1 MLLTYELL
9 IGTFSTLLVRAHVGQ
24 GVTVIGNRSPTGGF
38 LIKEQL
44 KRNK

>member
-1 MLLTYELL
+1 MLLMYELL
-9 IGTFSTLLVRAHVGQ
+9 IGTFSALPVRAHVGQ